1 MATTVDVDVDTL
13 TNVSNNDD
21 LDNVKI
27 KDLFVNLTKLSPKSS
42 LAWNYFGFLYFK
54 SPCMKIV
61 AIVQK
66 RLYCKVCFE
75 RFSESHLFKE

>member
-1 MATTVDVDVDTL
+1 MATTVDVDEDTL

-42 LAWNYFGFLYFK
+42 LAWNYFGFLYF
-54 SPCMKIV
+54 S
-61 AIVQK
+61 VQK